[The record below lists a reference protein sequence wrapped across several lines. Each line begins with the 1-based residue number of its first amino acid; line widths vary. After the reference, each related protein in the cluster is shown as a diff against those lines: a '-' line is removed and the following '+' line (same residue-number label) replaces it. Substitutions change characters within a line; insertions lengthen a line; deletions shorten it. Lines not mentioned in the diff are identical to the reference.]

1 MSMSAVGGGAGEG
14 EEEQAVVRVPRL
26 VRERTSVSRHSRLEK
41 EVVVVEAAVV
51 VSNAVK
57 EAGLEIKVHLKLNT
71 CLGFRRVQ

>member
-41 EVVVVEAAVV
+41 VVVVEAV

-71 CLGFRRVQ
+71 C